1 MNPFFLFLFAM
12 ALVAIIYWF
21 KNASQRQ
28 GITALKGVLILL
40 GLVLIA
46 LIVTGR
52 LPLLSGIPVLLLG
65 LFRSFALTRI
75 LIPVIKVLAG
85 KSGARKVV
93 RSSINMDD
101 DQALQI
107 LGLNEDPSRE
117 EIVQAHRKLIRELKN
132 SGDVSDIEATKIDLA
147 REHLIKKS
155 NITQ

>member
-1 MNPFFLFLFAM
+1 MNPFFLFLFAL

-28 GITALKGVLILL
+28 GITALKGVLVIL
-40 GLVLIA
+40 GLGLLI

-52 LPLLSGIPVLLLG
+52 LPLFSGIPVLLLG
-65 LFRSFALTRI
+65 IFRKFALSRM
-75 LIPVIKVLAG
+75 LIPLIKLLAG
-85 KSGARKVV
+85 KSGAQKVV

-107 LGLNEDPSRE
+107 LGLSVDPSRE
-117 EIVQAHRKLIRELKN
+117 EIVQAHRKIMRELKN

>member
-1 MNPFFLFLFAM
+1 MNPFFLFLFAL

-28 GITALKGVLILL
+28 GITALKAVLIIL
-40 GLVLIA
+40 GLGLLI

-52 LPLLSGIPVLLLG
+52 LPLFSGIPLLLLG
-65 LFRSFALTRI
+65 IFRKFALSRM
-75 LIPVIKVLAG
+75 LIPLIKLLAG
-85 KSGARKVV
+85 KSGVQKVV

-107 LGLNEDPSRE
+107 LGLSADPSRE
-117 EIVQAHRKLIRELKN
+117 EIVQAHRKIMRELKN
-132 SGDVSDIEATKIDLA
+132 SGDVSDIEATKIDIA